1 MEKDVK
7 KQANK
12 AKNRIKRV
20 MKDAGV
26 PTKTMSMM
34 EPIVENTAWMEAK
47 LEESRE
53 LIGEEKI
60 AIEYDNG
67 GGQRGIRENPKFKA
81 YESLWRSYT
90 LGIQRIVDQIQKV
103 SPAAEEQKEAASN
116 VLQMLIGKKEA

>member
-1 MEKDVK
+1 EV
-7 KQANK
+7 
-12 AKNRIKRV
+12 
-20 MKDAGV
+20 
-26 PTKTMSMM
+26 
-34 EPIVENTAWMEAK
+34 K

-53 LIGEEKI
+53 LIGTERI

-90 LGIQRIVDQIQKV
+90 LGIQRITDQIQKV